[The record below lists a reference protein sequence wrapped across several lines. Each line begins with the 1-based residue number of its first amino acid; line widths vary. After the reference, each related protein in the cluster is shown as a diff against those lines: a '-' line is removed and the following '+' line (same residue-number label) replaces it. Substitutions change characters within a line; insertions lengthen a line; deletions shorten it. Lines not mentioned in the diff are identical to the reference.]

1 MSVSDRVSVSN
12 RVIEAVLKARR
23 PGHPF
28 CAYVYDLDAV
38 AAQARTMMLSLS
50 PSCRLLYAVKANSQ
64 PEVLETLEPIV
75 AGFDIASGGE
85 LEKVRAVSS
94 GARLIF
100 GGPGKTD
107 DEIELGLRAGVDLFV
122 VESVHELS
130 RIDHIAGR
138 LDMSARVLLRVNL
151 HLVAVS
157 GSYRMAGTATQFGI
171 DESQM
176 AVAAQHSLNCKNIV
190 VLGLH
195 LHAVSNNVDAE
206 RHVHFVAEC
215 LKFADW
221 ARRVHGLPAAVVDA
235 GGGFGIDYT
244 GAGAHF
250 DWALFT
256 EGLRPLAAAN
266 PDTEL
271 LFESGRF
278 ITARCGYYATE
289 VLDLKCNHGK
299 MFAVVH
305 GGRHHFRFDAATS
318 STDAFTVVGIPEW
331 NYPFPRPT
339 VRDMPLTVTGQ
350 LCTPTDVLA
359 RDASVA
365 RVRVGDI
372 LVFPLAG
379 AYRWETSYHDFLSHP
394 HPDRIVLPVIHDP
407 AG

>member
-1 MSVSDRVSVSN
+1 MSVPN
-12 RVIEAVLKARR
+12 RVVEAVLKARHPGR
-23 PGHPF
+23 PL
-28 CAYVYDLDAV
+28 CAYVYDLGTV
-38 AAQARTMMLSLS
+38 AAQARAMTLSL
-50 PSCRLLYAVKANSQ
+50 PPNCRLFYAVKANSQ
-64 PEVLETLEPIV
+64 LEVLETLAPIV
-75 AGFDIASGGE
+75 AGFDVASGGE

-94 GARLIF
+94 NARLIF

-130 RIDHIAGR
+130 RIDYIAGR
-138 LDMSARVLLRVNL
+138 LGMSAQVLLRVNL
-151 HLVAVS
+151 RLVAVS

-176 AVAAQHSLNCKNIV
+176 AVAVQHSFDCKNLV

-206 RHVHFVAEC
+206 RHIDFVAGC

-221 ARRVHGLPAAVVDA
+221 ACRAHGLPVDVVDA

-244 GAGAHF
+244 GADEHF

-256 EGLRPLAAAN
+256 EGICPLAAAN

-271 LFESGRF
+271 FFESGRF
-278 ITARCGYYATE
+278 IAARCGYYAAE

-305 GGRHHFRFDAATS
+305 GGRHHFRVNADTR

-331 NYPFPRPT
+331 NYPFPRPA
-339 VRDMPLTVTGQ
+339 VHDIPLTVTGQ

-359 RDASVA
+359 RDAAVA

-372 LVFPLAG
+372 LLFPLAG

-394 HPDRIVLPVIHDP
+394 HPDRIALPLSIDP
-407 AG
+407 